1 MNEKIAK
8 PQTLTTA
15 GGERLIVLPEA
26 DYIRLI
32 QAMEDNADAASAIE
46 FRRKLASGEEE
57 LLPASFVDR
66 MLAGENLVRLWREYR
81 GMTSSTLAEKAEV
94 AQSYLSEI
102 ETGKKDG
109 GVRTMKKLADALG
122 VKLDDLI

>member
-15 GGERLIVLPEA
+15 GGERLIVLAEA
-26 DYIRLI
+26 EYIRLVEASEDAEDM
-32 QAMEDNADAASAIE
+32 AMVAE
-46 FRRKLASGEEE
+46 FRSKLATGEEE
-57 LLPASFVDR
+57 FLPAAFVDR
-66 MLAGENLVRLWREYR
+66 MLAGENLVRLWREHR
-81 GMTSSTLAEKAEV
+81 AMTSSSLAEKAGV

-109 GVRTMKKLADALG
+109 GIRTMKKLADALG
-122 VKLDDLI
+122 VTLDDLV